1 MKIIAECG
9 ATKGDWRLTGT
20 TGDVI
25 QERTEGIN
33 ISSMSVSAIKA
44 IIEDVTRR
52 FGSYGPSVTDIHI
65 YLAGVMTDSVKEAM
79 TEAFIKGFPT
89 AAIEFQ
95 DDMTAAARAL
105 CGNRPGIAAIIGTG
119 SNSCLWDGEKI
130 VARSC
135 SGGFILGDEGSAA
148 VLGRLFIADFI
159 KGLVPEEIAEDFSS
173 RFPSGYST
181 IVSNVYRSE
190 SSPSG
195 YLGSLA
201 PFIMEHYSHPY
212 IKRLVE
218 DNFISFIRRS
228 LKQYDTDRYPVGVAG
243 GFAYALKD
251 VFVRLAAEE
260 GITISRFIKSPIE
273 GLMEY
278 HR

>member
-181 IVSNVYRSE
+181 IVSNVYR
-190 SSPSG
+190 
-195 YLGSLA
+195 
-201 PFIMEHYSHPY
+201 
-212 IKRLVE
+212 
-218 DNFISFIRRS
+218 
-228 LKQYDTDRYPVGVAG
+228 
-243 GFAYALKD
+243 
-251 VFVRLAAEE
+251 
-260 GITISRFIKSPIE
+260 
-273 GLMEY
+273 
-278 HR
+278 